1 MGKIY
6 DAKGISTFSKE
17 REKAYKNLEDQL
29 QTLHK
34 ALAAV
39 SKLDD
44 SLQGKGADNIKKF
57 YEYQV
62 DNAKCWIDLV
72 QMTKSYFSALY
83 VKAEDAN
90 LAGNTVVDL
99 SFLEHDLKQSVSQAK
114 ELVAQQRED
123 LQTILHKVDD
133 LVSLSA
139 FSAEDFNDSIDK
151 AEKKRDE
158 TVEAVEKLDAEWL
171 EGYRQMESNYL
182 LTQAATN
189 SLHGATTQGGQ
200 AYPVLFDQKAY
211 HASELYKVQKE
222 ASEYATNYVTYHEE
236 MKNVHELKKE
246 AERQAVEEANKKWYE
261 KTWDTVSTFTGEVT
275 GYYDYKRAAEG
286 VDPVTGRE
294 LSTSERVA
302 AGAMAA
308 AGFIPVVG
316 WAGRAAKGG
325 KAIYVTAKGVN
336 AADHALDAY
345 KTSKSFKA
353 LEQAEKG
360 LYGLVAANGM
370 YEFTTGKD
378 MFGNAISEEQRQNS
392 LFQSLGIAG
401 AGALSTRYAA
411 NMGQAVVTKG
421 TEKLTQ
427 MRNTLRTSAVANVT
441 KQAYQSVKT
450 APASWT
456 QSLHKTYTS
465 ILDSTMPRLM
475 PELAPAGP
483 ALAQQ
488 TVRETLQN
496 VKQQAMQMIT
506 PIYNPKVKRYQD
518 PETGRFVAN
527 PNVERVEKPVGV
539 EKKGKEVELVRNVES
554 VQDVS
559 KGTGEGPVKV
569 NYGEQYAR
577 EKRKKILKPNVEYT
591 SKEGYTYTT
600 DSQGRVASC
609 EGSLQLGDGKRNN
622 YAQRVVGGNDRLD
635 DDDGGHLIATIFK
648 GSGNM
653 DNLVPMN
660 SNLNRGEWKKLE
672 NEWANALNDGDKVR
686 VKITPNYSGNS
697 KRPDSFVIRY
707 KIGDEDRWRLKN
719 FDNVPGGKLDE

>member
-123 LQTILHKVDD
+123 LQTILHKVAD

-450 APASWT
+450 APTSWT

-475 PELAPAGP
+475 PELAPVGP

-539 EKKGKEVELVRNVES
+539 EKKGKEVEKVQVATEGTVKGKGVSETNLRNIDDFINGNKKFDEVIE
-554 VQDVS
+554 DYA
-559 KGTGEGPVKV
+559 KV
-569 NYGEQYAR
+569 YKEHVDLNKPWSWDDTIPGGDSLSSAQ
-577 EKRKKILKPNVEYT
+577 KRKIKEMAIEKEHIPEIKVTKADGMRYGFADFASAGVVEKT
-591 SKEGYTYTT
+591 VQLPERFWKLSDKEQFKWLDEQIGGTRKGLTWHHT
-600 DSQGRVASC
+600 EVP
-609 EGSLQLGDGKRNN
+609 GK
-622 YAQRVVGGNDRLD
+622 
-635 DDDGGHLIATIFK
+635 
-648 GSGNM
+648 M
-653 DNLVPMN
+653 ELVPFGIHN
-660 SNLNRGEWKKLE
+660 
-672 NEWANALNDGDKVR
+672 
-686 VKITPNYSGNS
+686 ITPHN
-697 KRPDSFVIRY
+697 
-707 KIGDEDRWRLKN
+707 
-719 FDNVPGGKLDE
+719 GGRTKGMWADAPR

>member
-518 PETGRFVAN
+518 PGTGRFVAN

-539 EKKGKEVELVRNVES
+539 EKKGKEVEKVQVATEGTVKGKGVSETNLRNIDDFINGNKKFDEVIE
-554 VQDVS
+554 DYA
-559 KGTGEGPVKV
+559 KV
-569 NYGEQYAR
+569 YKEHVDLNKPWSWDDTIPGGDSLSSAQ
-577 EKRKKILKPNVEYT
+577 KRKIKEMAIEKEHIPEIKVTKADGMRYGFADFASAGVVEKT
-591 SKEGYTYTT
+591 VQLPERFWKLSDKEQFKWLDEQIGGTRKGLTWHHT
-600 DSQGRVASC
+600 EVP
-609 EGSLQLGDGKRNN
+609 GK
-622 YAQRVVGGNDRLD
+622 
-635 DDDGGHLIATIFK
+635 
-648 GSGNM
+648 M
-653 DNLVPMN
+653 ELVPFGIHN
-660 SNLNRGEWKKLE
+660 
-672 NEWANALNDGDKVR
+672 
-686 VKITPNYSGNS
+686 ITPHN
-697 KRPDSFVIRY
+697 
-707 KIGDEDRWRLKN
+707 
-719 FDNVPGGKLDE
+719 GGRTKGMWADAPR

>member
-302 AGAMAA
+302 VGAMAA

-360 LYGLVAANGM
+360 LYGTSRRKRHVRIHNG
-370 YEFTTGKD
+370 KRHV
-378 MFGNAISEEQRQNS
+378 RQCD
-392 LFQSLGIAG
+392 
-401 AGALSTRYAA
+401 
-411 NMGQAVVTKG
+411 
-421 TEKLTQ
+421 
-427 MRNTLRTSAVANVT
+427 LRR
-441 KQAYQSVKT
+441 T
-450 APASWT
+450 APKQPVPIAR
-456 QSLHKTYTS
+456 HCRRRCP
-465 ILDSTMPRLM
+465 ID
-475 PELAPAGP
+475 
-483 ALAQQ
+483 ALRSQYGSS
-488 TVRETLQN
+488 RGD
-496 VKQQAMQMIT
+496 
-506 PIYNPKVKRYQD
+506 KRN
-518 PETGRFVAN
+518 RKAHAN
-527 PNVERVEKPVGV
+527 A
-539 EKKGKEVELVRNVES
+539 
-554 VQDVS
+554 
-559 KGTGEGPVKV
+559 
-569 NYGEQYAR
+569 QYASHKCGCQR
-577 EKRKKILKPNVEYT
+577 HQT
-591 SKEGYTYTT
+591 S
-600 DSQGRVASC
+600 
-609 EGSLQLGDGKRNN
+609 
-622 YAQRVVGGNDRLD
+622 
-635 DDDGGHLIATIFK
+635 
-648 GSGNM
+648 
-653 DNLVPMN
+653 VP
-660 SNLNRGEWKKLE
+660 
-672 NEWANALNDGDKVR
+672 
-686 VKITPNYSGNS
+686 
-697 KRPDSFVIRY
+697 
-707 KIGDEDRWRLKN
+707 
-719 FDNVPGGKLDE
+719 

>member
-1 MGKIY
+1 
-6 DAKGISTFSKE
+6 
-17 REKAYKNLEDQL
+17 
-29 QTLHK
+29 
-34 ALAAV
+34 
-39 SKLDD
+39 
-44 SLQGKGADNIKKF
+44 
-57 YEYQV
+57 
-62 DNAKCWIDLV
+62 
-72 QMTKSYFSALY
+72 
-83 VKAEDAN
+83 
-90 LAGNTVVDL
+90 
-99 SFLEHDLKQSVSQAK
+99 
-114 ELVAQQRED
+114 
-123 LQTILHKVDD
+123 
-133 LVSLSA
+133 
-139 FSAEDFNDSIDK
+139 
-151 AEKKRDE
+151 
-158 TVEAVEKLDAEWL
+158 
-171 EGYRQMESNYL
+171 MESNYL

-427 MRNTLRTSAVANVT
+427 MRNTLRTSTVANVT
-441 KQAYQSVKT
+441 
-450 APASWT
+450 
-456 QSLHKTYTS
+456 
-465 ILDSTMPRLM
+465 
-475 PELAPAGP
+475 
-483 ALAQQ
+483 
-488 TVRETLQN
+488 
-496 VKQQAMQMIT
+496 
-506 PIYNPKVKRYQD
+506 
-518 PETGRFVAN
+518 
-527 PNVERVEKPVGV
+527 
-539 EKKGKEVELVRNVES
+539 
-554 VQDVS
+554 
-559 KGTGEGPVKV
+559 
-569 NYGEQYAR
+569 
-577 EKRKKILKPNVEYT
+577 
-591 SKEGYTYTT
+591 
-600 DSQGRVASC
+600 
-609 EGSLQLGDGKRNN
+609 
-622 YAQRVVGGNDRLD
+622 
-635 DDDGGHLIATIFK
+635 
-648 GSGNM
+648 
-653 DNLVPMN
+653 
-660 SNLNRGEWKKLE
+660 
-672 NEWANALNDGDKVR
+672 
-686 VKITPNYSGNS
+686 
-697 KRPDSFVIRY
+697 
-707 KIGDEDRWRLKN
+707 
-719 FDNVPGGKLDE
+719 